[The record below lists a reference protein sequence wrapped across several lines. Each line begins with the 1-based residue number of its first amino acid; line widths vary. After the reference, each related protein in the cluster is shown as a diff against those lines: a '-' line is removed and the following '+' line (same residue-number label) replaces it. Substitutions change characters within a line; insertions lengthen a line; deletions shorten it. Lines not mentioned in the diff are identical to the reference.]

1 MIKYYKSSIKDSEL
15 KELTKFE
22 KGCWINVIDPN
33 EDVLKQLEKDLD
45 LDEQNL
51 LSGID
56 KYEIPRAE
64 FEDEGTY
71 IILKTINP
79 NDKKETNTILIVIG
93 PNYILTLSK
102 YQPRFITNI
111 INIINKK
118 NKSKIITT
126 QKLKTLLYFL
136 SEINNEFETT
146 TLNLVKNV
154 DKTKDS
160 VMELRDKDITGLLK
174 QEDALNN
181 FVSAYTYSNRV
192 YERILKNVKFFE
204 EDKEMLD
211 DLIIEGKEI
220 HLLCMDSLRTISNI
234 RNHFEILMSNKLNR
248 VITLLTVFTIMISIP
263 AAISGIYGMNIGLP
277 MQNNPLAFYYILVG
291 VMILI
296 SLFLFYLK
304 KKKVI

>member
-1 MIKYYKSSIKDSEL
+1 MITYYKKTIKDSEL
-15 KELTKFE
+15 KELNKFE

-33 EDVLKQLEKDLD
+33 EKELKELEEKFN

-56 KYEIPRAE
+56 KHEIPRSE
-64 FEDEGTY
+64 FEEEGNY
-71 IILKTINP
+71 VILKTINP
-79 NDKKETNTILIVIG
+79 NDKKETNTILIIIG

-102 YQPRFITNI
+102 YQPRFIANI
-111 INIINKK
+111 LNNNK
-118 NKSKIITT
+118 NKSQIITT

-136 SEINNEFETT
+136 SEINNEFEKAA
-146 TLNLVKNV
+146 LNIVKNV
-154 DKTKDS
+154 DRTKDS
-160 VMELRDKDITGLLK
+160 VMELKDKDITDLLK

-181 FVSAYTYSNRV
+181 FVSAYTHSNRV
-192 YERILKNVKFFE
+192 YERILKNVRFYE

-248 VITLLTVFTIMISIP
+248 VITLLTVFTILISIP
-263 AAISGIYGMNIGLP
+263 TAISGIYGMNIGLP
-277 MQNNPLAFYYILVG
+277 IQDNPLAFYYIIALGVALVG
-291 VMILI
+291 
-296 SLFLFYLK
+296 LFLFYLK